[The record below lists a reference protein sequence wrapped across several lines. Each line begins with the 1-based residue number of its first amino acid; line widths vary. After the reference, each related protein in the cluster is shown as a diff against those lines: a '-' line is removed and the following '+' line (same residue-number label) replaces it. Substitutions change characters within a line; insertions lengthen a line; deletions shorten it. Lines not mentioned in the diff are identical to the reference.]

1 LSDYLDTIRTDDLMS
16 LLSAPLD
23 DLLGTRSRVIVL
35 RALARSTAGISG
47 REVARRGKLSPQSAL
62 DTLRVLAALGVV
74 EEQRSTGQSLYLLSR
89 DTLIYRTLIKS
100 LMEAEQSWT
109 STLLDSLRAHV
120 AELARQGRSEI
131 LWAGLFG
138 SVARGTDTPDSDI
151 DIAIVA
157 MSIEHADA
165 LRDANA
171 SIVDGAS
178 GSIGRRVST
187 IILSLARL
195 TKLREAGDPLV
206 TALKEDSRQ
215 LHGDRTLA
223 DLLDD

>member
-1 LSDYLDTIRTDDLMS
+1 MS

-23 DLLGTRSRVIVL
+23 ELLGTRSRVIVL
-35 RALARSTAGISG
+35 RALARATDGLSG
-47 REVARRGKLSPQSAL
+47 REVARRGKLSPQSTL
-62 DTLRVLAALGVV
+62 ETLRVLTALGVV
-74 EEQRSTGQSLYLLSR
+74 DEQRSTGQSLYSLNR
-89 DTLIYRTLIKS
+89 ETLAYRSLIEP
-100 LMEAEQSWT
+100 LIEAEQTWT
-109 STLLDSLRAHV
+109 SVLIDSLRAHV
-120 AELARQGRSEI
+120 AEVAKQGQREI

-157 MSIEHADA
+157 RSIEHADA

-171 SIVDGAS
+171 SIAQRTSD
-178 GSIGRRVST
+178 SIGRRVSA
-187 IILSLARL
+187 IVLSLGQLR
-195 TKLREAGDPLV
+195 KLRDAGDPLV
-206 TALKEDSRQ
+206 MALLADSRQ